1 MSLSREEFDRE
12 SDAADELGRRLRR
25 LFGFANPAIT
35 DHYCR
40 TTLYNKRIFVPTPD
54 EEILAI
60 HEKFLAWRE
69 QILAVFAEYGA
80 TMDAKEIEPL
90 FDSNRM
96 HGTMYFLNIPV
107 DIDAGTDLYRPA
119 ILTFLEKKKP

>member
-1 MSLSREEFDRE
+1 MSLSREDFDRE
-12 SDAADELGRRLRR
+12 ADAADELGRRLRR
-25 LFGFANPAIT
+25 LFGLANPAIT

-40 TTLYNKRIFVPTPD
+40 TTLYNKRIFVMTPD

-60 HEKFLAWRE
+60 HEKFLAWKE

-80 TMDAKEIEPL
+80 AMDAKEIEPL
-90 FDSNRM
+90 FCSNRM

-119 ILTFLEKKKP
+119 ILAFLEKKKP